1 MNYLHVRSRVLSRV
15 LLAAG
20 IVVSALAFAA
30 SSINPTASKIG
41 ITFTESGV
49 PVDATFKKFTGTVDY
64 DPAAIAAAKVQL
76 SVDVASFDIG
86 DAAYNKE
93 VQKKEWFNA
102 AQFPQAT
109 FTSSAIKVLS
119 ADKLQAQGKLFI
131 KGKTLDVSVNVA
143 MKQDAKTRTFSGV
156 LPIKR
161 LYFNIGE
168 GEWKD
173 TDALADEVTI
183 KFTIVNAL
191 N

>member
-1 MNYLHVRSRVLSRV
+1 MSYSPVLSRA
-15 LLAAG
+15 LIAAG
-20 IVVSALAFAA
+20 VVVMSALAFAV
-30 SSINPTASKIG
+30 SSINPATSSVG
-41 ITFTESGV
+41 ITFTQSGV
-49 PVDATFKKFTGTVDY
+49 PVDAAFKKFSGTVDY
-64 DPAAIAAAKVQL
+64 DPAAVAATKVQL
-76 SVDVASFDIG
+76 AVDVASFDIG
-86 DAAYNKE
+86 DAEYNKE

-109 FTSSAIKVLS
+109 FTSSSIKALS
-119 ADKLQAQGKLFI
+119 ADKLQAQGKLVI
-131 KGKTLDVSVNVA
+131 KGRSLDVSVTVA
-143 MKQDAKTRTFSGV
+143 MKQDAKARTFSGV

-173 TDALADEVTI
+173 TDALADEVAI

>member
-1 MNYLHVRSRVLSRV
+1 MKYSH
-15 LLAAG
+15 LLPRALIAAG
-20 IVVSALAFAA
+20 VIVSALAFAA
-30 SSINPTASKIG
+30 SSFNPAASNIA
-41 ITFTESGV
+41 ITFTQSGV

-86 DAAYNKE
+86 DAEYNKE

-109 FTSSAIKVLS
+109 FTSSAIKALS
-119 ADKLQAQGKLFI
+119 PDKLQVQGKLVI
-131 KGKTLDVSVNVA
+131 KGKALDINVNVA
-143 MKQDAKTRTFSGV
+143 VKQDAKTRTFTGV

-173 TDALADEVTI
+173 TDTLADEVAI
-183 KFTIVNAL
+183 KFTLVNAV

>member
-1 MNYLHVRSRVLSRV
+1 M
-15 LLAAG
+15 
-20 IVVSALAFAA
+20 
-30 SSINPTASKIG
+30 
-41 ITFTESGV
+41 
-49 PVDATFKKFTGTVDY
+49 
-64 DPAAIAAAKVQL
+64 
-76 SVDVASFDIG
+76 
-86 DAAYNKE
+86 YNKE

-109 FTSSAIKVLS
+109 FTSSSIKALS
-119 ADKLQAQGKLFI
+119 ADKLQAQGKLVI
-131 KGKTLDVSVNVA
+131 KGKALDVNVTVA